1 VRTEGKFV
9 VVSERGMYVE
19 AERRWEKV
27 ALARSAVGCDPPC
40 RCPHW
45 CPRAWQLCPCI
56 AAVRV
61 QKLFS
66 DFKLGEMAPGSCI
79 VQLLP
84 KRDEERPYAVRI
96 SAPAAV
102 LACHAA

>member
-1 VRTEGKFV
+1 
-9 VVSERGMYVE
+9 M
-19 AERRWEKV
+19 
-27 ALARSAVGCDPPC
+27 
-40 RCPHW
+40 
-45 CPRAWQLCPCI
+45 
-56 AAVRV
+56 RV

-96 SAPAAV
+96 SAPGSCAGVPCCMIASAAWARLRV
-102 LACHAA
+102 QIKVDSSELASQLQRAIQTAAQASRS